1 MLEKRKPIIG
11 LTMGDPNGIGP
22 EIIVRALTKL
32 NSRLDWHPVIFGD
45 AWVIEQVTSK
55 LDSTLQLKMCKNLAE
70 LPDGP
75 CIVDLKVHSGRNWQL
90 GQVSAWGGESSFH
103 FLKEAMRVF
112 KDLSIAMYTW
122 GDK

>member
-45 AWVIEQVTSK
+45 AWIIEQDTSK
-55 LDSTLQLKMCKNLAE
+55 LDSTTQLKMC
-70 LPDGP
+70 
-75 CIVDLKVHSGRNWQL
+75 
-90 GQVSAWGGESSFH
+90 
-103 FLKEAMRVF
+103 
-112 KDLSIAMYTW
+112 
-122 GDK
+122 